1 MTRKLSDADRAAIDL
16 VLDRLNTADGKS
28 SGDTDYA
35 MTAPIAEEGRLAA
48 VQQIVKLLGAMPAH
62 EPPADLAIR
71 TLQKIARTA
80 GSTVPTVPGHFA
92 DPTQP
97 MA

>member
-16 VLDRLNTADGKS
+16 VLDRLNTTASKANGGSDYVAMSATAD
-28 SGDTDYA
+28 
-35 MTAPIAEEGRLAA
+35 EGRLAA
-48 VQQIVKLLGAMPAH
+48 VQQIVHLLDAMPTH

-71 TLQKIARTA
+71 TLQRIARKTA
-80 GSTVPTVPGHFA
+80 SGVPTIPGHFA